1 VDSGESGIGRTVN
14 ISSSGVLVAI
24 DRVLSPRSR
33 VEIEMDWPAKLD
45 NAVSIKLV
53 ISGRVVR
60 SKEGE
65 VALAGVKIVR
75 HAFHTVS
82 KKGGWN

>member
-1 VDSGESGIGRTVN
+1 
-14 ISSSGVLVAI
+14 
-24 DRVLSPRSR
+24 
-33 VEIEMDWPAKLD
+33 MDWPAKLD
-45 NAVSIKLV
+45 DTVSIKLV

-82 KKGGWN
+82 KKGGWS